1 VGSGP
6 FAGQDL
12 LAKMVILQAFNGTVA
27 LTALLLSAVITERNQ
42 TLQALQDACDDLTE
56 ALTQLAPDRHLTTR
70 PLRPDPTPARTNGGP
85 AHRTSDD
92 A

>member
-1 VGSGP
+1 MGSGP

-56 ALTQLAPDRHLTTR
+56 ALTQLTPDRPPHHAPTQA
-70 PLRPDPTPARTNGGP
+70 RPDSGTDERRAGARDF
-85 AHRTSDD
+85 R
-92 A
+92 